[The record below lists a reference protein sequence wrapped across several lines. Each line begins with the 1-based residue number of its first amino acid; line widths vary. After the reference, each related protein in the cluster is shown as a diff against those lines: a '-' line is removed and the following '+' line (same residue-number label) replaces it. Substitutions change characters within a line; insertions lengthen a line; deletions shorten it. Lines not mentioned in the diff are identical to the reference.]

1 MVAVA
6 RRTVPKSSGS
16 SGECARDER
25 EVGRKYNPR
34 GTLPYLYLLI
44 ADPGAKPDGVRAK
57 IVLGSCLGVEN
68 DVFFT
73 SRAVGIKVANKR
85 FWRGRG
91 AVGDRSHGKRPGTRE
106 KEIEFDTRLS
116 KNATRPRGVLVA

>member
-34 GTLPYLYLLI
+34 GTYLLI
-44 ADPGAKPDGVRAK
+44 ADPRAKPDGVRAK

-68 DVFFT
+68 GVFAPRVPSGLKSQMNGF
-73 SRAVGIKVANKR
+73 
-85 FWRGRG
+85 G
-91 AVGDRSHGKRPGTRE
+91 AVAVPSGIGVTGNGRERERKR
-106 KEIEFDTRLS
+106 
-116 KNATRPRGVLVA
+116 